1 MLVKYHSMG
10 SIHLR
15 FPVAGLW
22 SLSVEYE
29 GQVYTKTIEVHG
41 QRGKQAKLQ
50 SKLAA
55 EALNTGQGLMEDLDS
70 EESTSAEGEASS
82 GSVSSTPRSTRP
94 SNRTGRH
101 MPTVE
106 SPEGLYQA
114 TGMITLSG
122 SAASATRGP
131 PLMHQQANFQSGQPF
146 QQQQSQSQYSANQP
160 PFPLQP
166 LSNMGYPGDS
176 KGYSSDAKGDFN
188 SFDMYNSSVPMF
200 VPNGHSNP
208 SGIHGS
214 YDPYTQLSSSPNS
227 SSEMMMMA
235 EATPEG
241 STFAYNDMG
250 QYGSA
255 SHMKHQEAEMHYI
268 QPDAVYYPIPPAVDD
283 IFDSGPSSPSVD
295 SSDSSTPVF
304 SNGYPF
310 LSRII
315 PNSTSEVV
323 SLGQECALLGQ
334 NFVYTDSDS
343 SSIWFTLQ
351 ANKAKVKA
359 PVQRSTSTTHVA
371 TIPPLSYFGVSY
383 SMEPL
388 MAIVELYQ
396 YSMLV
401 PCEQQFH
408 YLSTSGQLNGGS
420 SRISVSD
427 HSSGTMSFNGPRQG
441 SNFGSNFG
449 AQSSGSGDASYG
461 TNYFSP
467 AGTAYAK
474 DAEVPAPSFFFNA
487 GVPLLNTLTVDNNLE
502 DIVALVA
509 KGADVNQADIWGI
522 TPLHLA
528 IFFGRREISNYLLGL
543 SVEKSVQTEDING
556 DTPLDLVIRHWNPE
570 IRGLYDVMVS
580 LLRDPSQT
588 VSPSE
593 GTPRTD
599 GILSRRPPS
608 MTNLPPPRKPSFL
621 SKKDSQAPPTK
632 ALSKDVPFKLE
643 GETLLVTRPE
653 FWTELHLAIQK
664 ISAESTADGPSS
676 EEEKKLLDQWSQ
688 VNKVKHVISSELN
701 LTEFPSIPVM
711 AFPVVERL
719 DFSGNS
725 LRFLPNDWS
734 KFKTLSSLD
743 VSRNLIDILP
753 GSLASLPA
761 LSSFSCAD
769 NPLRL
774 LPASLALRPRNS
786 PTSASTGSSSSS
798 GPLPTKPTSPP
809 AKEQAWNRT
818 ALFKYLRDTASGAD
832 SEISDSK
839 VRINVLGEQYTDR
852 RLLQKTLQVDFSSF
866 VTRLRYRVPN
876 INASDEV
883 SVEDVNG
890 KFSSSDSSFETWTAG
905 VRHSDF
911 ASQALITPLSI
922 QVVVF
927 SLLRPEAKELERLQY
942 WLNAIALRAPMSPVL
957 IVACGSDAS
966 NSSRDAASLIERVG
980 AMTSSIISSAMFNAA
995 EDLITVSFSN
1005 GDGIDALKKRFN
1017 DLASRHGLCSRT
1029 FPKPIAQLMQAIL
1042 AVKDTRWFLSKR
1054 ELTELALQF
1063 GIEMADG
1070 WKEDGASAPA
1080 SNAANLPTF
1089 SAIVQFLSNLGGLA
1103 HFPDGTERLADIVF
1117 TDPQR
1122 LCHALTNFAARH
1134 KRLIKDGVL
1143 HLSDCEPQ
1151 FVSILNGLPPIASE
1165 VTTSHGP
1172 SGSPP
1177 QSPTNSLQRGGPS
1190 PGSVSP
1196 PQSGSPPADSPAPIE
1211 AALHEL
1217 AIRPVVSVR
1226 NSKGYLTSPLKAPVR
1241 SSSNPLASPL
1251 IGRPRID
1258 DRILADLLVLFG
1270 DAIRLPQEDAVLIP
1284 RLLPENI
1291 SDDLLLQYWTQGLSH
1306 SFERV
1311 YHFNGP
1317 AIPKRLMNGLIAQLY
1332 SDHRLEVC
1340 LHWSRGLVIRYGT
1353 ERVRISSPAL
1363 NILHLHV
1370 AGEMP
1375 SRLLPM
1381 IVELVDCAI
1390 AAFASPQALAQVLV
1404 PTANMSS
1411 ASTTLRLEEILET
1424 LCEGEAQI
1432 TRGRTTLRIG
1442 MVAPD
1447 LCLLEMQP
1455 LEVEEDVLSI
1465 RSSDLS
1471 VSEALDAALKEAI
1484 KSASLPSGSAVP
1496 MASLEHADLVFVPTD
1511 AKTVWN
1517 GTLRGADVQI
1527 AYFHRPVAASAFR
1540 TKEDYLAAVSA
1551 SYARGLRACCAE
1563 ARLLNSLQHPNV
1575 VPVKGF
1581 NLAAQL
1587 LATEGS
1593 SFGTLSSVLQ
1603 RVASGTIAEPFSAEL
1618 KLRMMMELAQA
1629 VAWMHSNHVAHGA
1642 LNADA
1647 VLVTSLDVNAQHVHI
1662 KLGNF
1667 HNAKRLFAGA
1677 ANPEEKKDIRE
1688 LAALFSQIW
1697 SVTSASASDDTA
1709 PTTIS
1714 SDSSSEDVPAVVVAA
1729 SAAAPQLDSD
1739 VAELI
1744 ASCNASDE
1752 PIGIAEMLQ
1761 HLEYLFAVNN
1771 WKLSGASWR
1780 HMSGALS
1787 PSYNGPSHS
1796 YWSLD
1801 KSARFLEFN
1810 EREIASISSIVRAS
1824 NGHIWVATASG
1835 YAHVWNPQAPAN
1847 AARTV
1852 IQTYSVDTR
1861 QSRRRI
1867 NALMTSGSYV
1877 WCITD
1882 GSICVYSN
1890 DGQLVKSITH
1900 KQSLC
1905 ITKYSSPSVRGSE
1918 PSSSMVYIGGAH
1930 GEISVWDSTTFQCT
1944 LGVVLENRLPIT
1956 AIAVDAHYLW
1966 IGVGVS
1972 RRVCHVVVLNK
1983 HTLNEICR
1991 FQAHEDLISS
2001 IVVVDDSHI
2010 WTSSF
2015 GGKINIWQF
2024 NAESDNKVSVRL
2036 EKSLLTHRRAIL
2048 KMTAGPRASDGSVSK
2063 VYASDNNGIFVWDT
2077 KQTQIIDKH
2086 LLGRHRGA
2094 IGALESIDSNSF
2106 ISASVEDGCVC
2117 LWKRNMPPQ

>member
-1 MLVKYHSMG
+1 MLVKFHSMG

-29 GQVYTKTIEVHG
+29 GQVYTKSIEVHG

-55 EALNTGQGLMEDLDS
+55 EALNAGQSLMEDMDS

-82 GSVSSTPRSTRP
+82 SSVNSTPRSMRP
-94 SNRTGRH
+94 LHRSGRNA
-101 MPTVE
+101 PSVE

-114 TGMITLSG
+114 TGMISLSG
-122 SAASATRGP
+122 SPSNTRP
-131 PLMHQQANFQSGQPF
+131 PMHHANFQSTQPQYQQQFGGPSHGQPP
-146 QQQQSQSQYSANQP
+146 Y
-160 PFPLQP
+160 PLQP
-166 LSNMGYPGDS
+166 LSTMGFGGDS
-176 KGYSSDAKGDFN
+176 KGYSSDTKSDNG
-188 SFDMYNSSVPMF
+188 FDLYNSSIPMF
-200 VPNGHSNP
+200 VPNSSNP
-208 SGIHGS
+208 SGIHGG
-214 YDPYTQLSSSPNS
+214 YDPYTQLSSSPS
-227 SSEMMMMA
+227 ASSEMMMMA
-235 EATPEG
+235 SETPES

-268 QPDAVYYPIPPAVDD
+268 QPDAIYYPIPPAVTDD
-283 IFDSGPSSPSVD
+283 LSQSIFADSPSSPSVD
-295 SSDSSTPVF
+295 SDSSSATPMF

-310 LSRII
+310 FSRII

-323 SLGQECALLGQ
+323 SLGQECCLLGQ

-359 PVQRSTSTTHVA
+359 PVQRSTGTSHVA

-408 YLSTSGQLNGGS
+408 YLSTSGQLKGN
-420 SRISVSD
+420 SRITVPD
-427 HSSGTMSFNGPRQG
+427 HNNGTMTFNGPRQG
-441 SNFGSNFG
+441 SNFNNFG
-449 AQSSGSGDASYG
+449 SQSGSSDNYSN
-461 TNYFSP
+461 TSSYFSP
-467 AGTAYAK
+467 AGTAFSK
-474 DAEVPAPSFFFNA
+474 DPAAPAPSFFFNT

-502 DIVALVA
+502 EIMALVTQ
-509 KGADVNQADIWGI
+509 GADVNQADLWGI

-528 IFFGRREISNYLLGL
+528 IFFGRREIANFLLGL

-588 VSPSE
+588 VSASE
-593 GTPRTD
+593 GTPRSEA
-599 GILSRRPPS
+599 LMSRRPPS
-608 MTNLPPPRKPSFL
+608 TTSLSLPRKPSFL
-621 SKKDSQAPPTK
+621 SKKGSQASPAKT
-632 ALSKDVPFKLE
+632 LSKELPFKLE
-643 GETLLVTRPE
+643 GETLLITRPE
-653 FWTELHLAIQK
+653 FWTELHVAIQK
-664 ISAESTADGPSS
+664 IANPESGDSALS
-676 EEEKKLLDQWSQ
+676 EDEKHIVDQWSH
-688 VNKVKHVISSELN
+688 VNKAKHIISSDLS
-701 LTEFPSIPVM
+701 LTEFPNIPVM
-711 AFPVVERL
+711 AFPVVERI

-753 GSLASLPA
+753 GSLASHPT

-774 LPASLALRPRNS
+774 LPNSLALRPRN
-786 PTSASTGSSSSS
+786 TSASTSSS
-798 GPLPTKPTSPP
+798 PLPTKPTSPSGP
-809 AKEQAWNRT
+809 SKDVAWNRT
-818 ALFKYLRDTASGAD
+818 PLFKYLRDASSGSD
-832 SEISDSK
+832 SVISDSK

-876 INASDEV
+876 ITPSDEV

-890 KFSSSDSSFETWTAG
+890 KFSSDSSFETWTAG
-905 VRHSDF
+905 ARHSDF
-911 ASQALITPLSI
+911 ASQVLITPLGI

-927 SLLRPEAKELERLQY
+927 SLLRPEGKELERLQY
-942 WLNAIALRAPMSPVL
+942 WLHAIANRAPMSPVL
-957 IVACGSDAS
+957 VVACGSESA
-966 NSSRDAASLIERVG
+966 NSSREAAAIVERVG
-980 AMTSSIISSAMFNAA
+980 AMVSSIISPAMFNAA
-995 EDLITVSFSN
+995 EDLVVVSFSN
-1005 GDGIDALKKRFN
+1005 GDGIDGLKKRFN
-1017 DLASRHGLCSRT
+1017 DLANRHGLSNKA
-1029 FPKPIAQLMQAIL
+1029 FAKPIAQLMQAIL

-1063 GIEMADG
+1063 GIEIADG
-1070 WKEDGASAPA
+1070 WKDENASTTP
-1080 SNAANLPTF
+1080 SNAALPTF
-1089 SAIVQFLSNLGGLA
+1089 SSIVQMLSNLGGIA
-1103 HFPDGTERLADIVF
+1103 HFPDHTERLADIIF

-1151 FVSILNGLPPIASE
+1151 FVSILNGLPPIANE
-1165 VTTSHGP
+1165 GP
-1172 SGSPP
+1172 NVPSGGSPP
-1177 QSPTNSLQRGGPS
+1177 QSPTNSLQRGQSS

-1196 PQSGSPPADSPAPIE
+1196 PQSGSPPTSDSPAPIE
-1211 AALHEL
+1211 SALHEL
-1217 AIRPVVSVR
+1217 ALRPTVSIR

-1241 SSSNPLASPL
+1241 SASNPAASPL

-1258 DRILADLLVLFG
+1258 DRALADLLVLFG
-1270 DAIRLPQEDAVLIP
+1270 DAIRLPREDAVLIP

-1291 SDDLLLQYWTQGLSH
+1291 SEDLLMQYWTQGLSH

-1311 YHFNGP
+1311 YHFVGP
-1317 AIPKRLMNGLIAQLY
+1317 SVPKRLMNGLITQLY
-1332 SDHRLEVC
+1332 SDPRLEVC
-1340 LHWSRGLVIRYGT
+1340 LHWSRGLVLRHGA
-1353 ERVRISSPAL
+1353 ERVRITSPHS
-1363 NILHLHV
+1363 NILQLHV

-1375 SRLLPM
+1375 SRLLPIM
-1381 IVELVDCAI
+1381 ADLVDSVI
-1390 AAFASPQALAQVLV
+1390 DAFAPQALAQVLV
-1404 PTANMSS
+1404 PATDMSS
-1411 ASTTLRLEEILET
+1411 ATTTLRLEEILET
-1424 LCEGEAQI
+1424 LVDGEAQI

-1455 LEVEEDVLSI
+1455 LEVEED
-1465 RSSDLS
+1465 
-1471 VSEALDAALKEAI
+1471 
-1484 KSASLPSGSAVP
+1484 
-1496 MASLEHADLVFVPTD
+1496 DLVTHSDVSTHEAVTGAL
-1511 AKTVWN
+1511 AKASKAAGLGPDTFAPLSSLDHPDLVYVSGDSKSVWN
-1517 GTLRGADVQI
+1517 GTLRGSEVQI
-1527 AYFHRPVAASAFR
+1527 AYFNR
-1540 TKEDYLAAVSA
+1540 AVSPSSCATRKDYVSAVTA
-1551 SYARGLRACCAE
+1551 SYSRGLRACCAE
-1563 ARLLNSLQHPNV
+1563 ARLLNSLQHLNI

-1581 NLAAQL
+1581 NLSAQL

-1593 SFGTLSSVLQ
+1593 TFGSLRHVLQ
-1603 RVASGTIAEPFSAEL
+1603 RVAAGTLAEPFSAEL

-1629 VAWMHSNHVAHGA
+1629 VAWMHLNHVAHGS

-1647 VLVTSLDVNAQHVHI
+1647 VLVTSLDVNPQHVHV
-1662 KLGNF
+1662 KVGNL
-1667 HNAKRLFAGA
+1667 HTAKRIFVSGSTSA
-1677 ANPEEKKDIRE
+1677 EEKKDIRD
-1688 LAALFSQIW
+1688 LTALFSQIW
-1697 SVTSASASDDTA
+1697 AASAPQVA
-1709 PTTIS
+1709 AS
-1714 SDSSSEDVPAVVVAA
+1714 SDSDSNTGSPTDTTVTVAA
-1729 SAAAPQLDSD
+1729 DAQSSQNQLDLEI
-1739 VAELI
+1739 AELLSSATETFGTSEI
-1744 ASCNASDE
+1744 
-1752 PIGIAEMLQ
+1752 LQ
-1761 HLEYLFAVNN
+1761 HLEYLFAINN
-1771 WKLSGASWR
+1771 WKLSGSAWR
-1780 HMSGALS
+1780 HASGAMS
-1787 PSYNGPSHS
+1787 PSYNGTPMS
-1796 YWSLD
+1796 YWALEQ
-1801 KSARFLEFN
+1801 SARFLEFN
-1810 EREIASISSIVRAS
+1810 QREIASISSIVRAS

-1847 AARTV
+1847 APRTV

-1905 ITKYSSPSVRGSE
+1905 ITKYAAPSVRGSE
-1918 PSSSMVYIGGAH
+1918 TSGSSMVYIGGAH
-1930 GEISVWDSTTFQCT
+1930 GEISVWDSKTFQCT

-1956 AIAVDAHYLW
+1956 AIAVDARYLW

-2015 GGKINIWQF
+2015 GGKINIWNF

-2036 EKSLLTHRRAIL
+2036 EKSLLTHRRPIL
-2048 KMTAGPRASDGSVSK
+2048 KMSAGPRSADGSVSK
-2063 VYASDNNGIFVWDT
+2063 VYSSDNSGIFVWDT
-2077 KQTQIIDKH
+2077 KQTQLIDKH

-2094 IGALESIDSNSF
+2094 IGALESVDSNSF

-2117 LWKRNMPPQ
+2117 IWKRCMPPQ